1 MNKKSGPKRE
11 YAGVLPVNFTQDQW
25 DYMERWQLKFNLP
38 KAMLIR
44 DALEAFM
51 EQNKLEQDTDER

>member
-11 YAGVLPVNFTQDQW
+11 YAKVLPVNFTQDQW

-38 KAMLIR
+38 KATLIR
-44 DALEAFM
+44 DALELFM
-51 EQNKLEQDTDER
+51 EQNKLEQEN